1 MLFLKRFA
9 TLLVS
14 LCLITL
20 GAAVELWAQGD
31 RGTITGTVTDPSGAV
46 IAGASVTATNTAT
59 RLSAQT
65 ATTSSGHYT
74 IPALRVGTYE
84 VTVEQAGFKKY
95 VQSGIVVEVGQ
106 TVRADAAMQL
116 GEATQS
122 VEVTADAVQV
132 QRDTSDR
139 GTVVTGLEV
148 LELPIVGVG
157 EQRNP
162 GFFMTLAP
170 GVTGRGVS
178 YGGSPRMLNTT
189 VNGSQSASNEFQ
201 LDGSIVGSPAEWAGD
216 FRNLPFPQDAIAE
229 FKVITLNPPA
239 EYGRTGQGI
248 TSFTLRS
255 GTNKLHGS
263 AYEYLRNDA
272 LDSRPLV
279 DPFSKI
285 RPSSSVGTRAF
296 VCGKG
301 QITPQIPFRLQQ

>member
-201 LDGSIVGSPAEWAGD
+201 LDGSIVGTPTEWAG
-216 FRNLPFPQDAIAE
+216 FSQSPLPSRRHRGI
-229 FKVITLNPPA
+229 
-239 EYGRTGQGI
+239 QG
-248 TSFTLRS
+248 
-255 GTNKLHGS
+255 HY
-263 AYEYLRNDA
+263 AQP
-272 LDSRPLV
+272 SRG
-279 DPFSKI
+279 I
-285 RPSSSVGTRAF
+285 RPDGPRYH
-296 VCGKG
+296 
-301 QITPQIPFRLQQ
+301 QLYPQIRNQPASWFGLRVLPQ